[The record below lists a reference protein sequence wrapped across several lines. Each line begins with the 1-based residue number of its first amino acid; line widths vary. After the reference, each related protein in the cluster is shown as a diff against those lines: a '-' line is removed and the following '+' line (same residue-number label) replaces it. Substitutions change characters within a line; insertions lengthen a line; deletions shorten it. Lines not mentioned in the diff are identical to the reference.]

1 MKKRT
6 REYARRMKCYRGE
19 FTPYHPIFPE
29 GSDAVCKEDRM
40 PVSIESPD
48 IVYTKEDDEAIWK
61 YLQAQRE
68 LYVML

>member
-1 MKKRT
+1 
-6 REYARRMKCYRGE
+6 MKCYRGE

-68 LYVML
+68 LYVIL